1 MTDLDIK
8 NASSGETPTYL
19 LKNVILVW
27 TLSQYV

>member
-8 NASSGETPTYL
+8 NVSKTYPTYL